1 MVLFLYD
8 KTFEGLLSCIFFAY
22 AQKRFPDMILSAT
35 DQQPL
40 FADERYV
47 VDTDKEKASRVWSSL
62 EKKLSKIARKM
73 MMSVWISGLPGTE
86 MLLFRYIRKNLD
98 HPQGV
103 ELNFGDTDVLRVK
116 EIAQQISREAH
127 RIVQFVRFQETADGI
142 WFAPIAP
149 RYNMLPVVVNQFRS
163 RYATQPWILYDTT
176 RNRGLY
182 WDTHTVQD
190 VSFSPADL
198 AELRLGQLEGEKQSD
213 DEQLFQQIWREY
225 FRSITI
231 RERLNP
237 KLQQQHMPKKYWKYL
252 TELQQ

>member
-1 MVLFLYD
+1 MILFLYD

-22 AQKRFPDMILSAT
+22 ARKRFPDMILSDT

-62 EKKLSKIARKM
+62 EQKLSKIARRM
-73 MMSVWISGLPGTE
+73 MMSVWISGLPETE
-86 MLLFRYIRKNLD
+86 MLLFRYIRKNID

-103 ELNFGDTDVLRVK
+103 ELNFGDVDVLRVK
-116 EIAQQISREAH
+116 EIAQQVSREAH
-127 RIVQFVRFQETADGI
+127 RLVQFVRFQETADGI

-149 RYNMLPVVVNQFRS
+149 RYNLLPVVVKHFRS

-176 RNRGLY
+176 RNQGLY
-182 WDTHTVQD
+182 WDTHAVNE

-198 AELRLGQLEGEKQSD
+198 AALRLGQLEGEKQSD
-213 DEQLFQQIWREY
+213 EEQLFQQMWKEY

-237 KLQQQHMPKKYWKYL
+237 RLQRQHMPKKYWKYL
-252 TELQQ
+252 TELQ

>member
-1 MVLFLYD
+1 MILFHYD

-22 AQKRFPDMILSAT
+22 AQKCIPDMILSPS

-40 FADERYV
+40 FADEQYV
-47 VDTDKEKASRVWSSL
+47 VESDKVKASRVWSSL
-62 EKKLSKIARKM
+62 EKKLSKIARRM
-73 MMSVWISGLPGTE
+73 MMSVWISGLPETE
-86 MLLFRYIRKNLD
+86 MLLFRYMCKNID

-116 EIAQQISREAH
+116 EIAQQVSREAQ
-127 RIVQFVRFQETADGI
+127 RLVQFVRFQETADGI

-149 RYNMLPVVVNQFRS
+149 RYNLLPLVVKHFRN
-163 RYATQPWILYDTT
+163 RYSTQPWILYDTT
-176 RNRGLY
+176 RNQGLY
-182 WDTHTVQD
+182 WDTHTVHD

-198 AELRLGQLEGEKQSD
+198 AALKLGQLNGDKQSD
-213 DEQLFQQIWREY
+213 EEQLIQRMWKEY

-231 RERLNP
+231 RERLNL